1 MLCLLSLI
9 GVEKQMPDQTPLVEK
24 NIFPLCEVQ

>member
-1 MLCLLSLI
+1 MFCLLSLI

-24 NIFPLCEVQ
+24 TFFSYVK